1 MDKIRDIF
9 ATIKYGVPSEYFS
22 KIDHS
27 DINERNKNGES
38 LLHCAIAAKK
48 FDIANDLINRGIDVN
63 IVNVD
68 GQSVGHYLSFYPN
81 LQISERLLQMCLN
94 INLMDKWGNTPLWYA
109 IYNGKG
115 NYELVKLFIKYGAD
129 PEIINKA
136 GKSSLDFAKSK
147 NNDQLINMLKKT
159 DCQGN

>member
-9 ATIKYGVPSEYFS
+9 MSIKYGDPSEYFS
-22 KIDHS
+22 IIDLYE
-27 DINERNKNGES
+27 INVRNKNGDS
-38 LLHCAIAAKK
+38 LLHCAITAKK

-63 IVNVD
+63 IVNTD

-81 LQISERLLQMCLN
+81 LQISEKLLKLGMN
-94 INLMDKWGNTPLWYA
+94 INFQDKWGNTPLWYA

-115 NYELVKLFIKYGAD
+115 NYELVRLFIEYGAD

-147 NNDQLINMLKKT
+147 NNDQLILMLKKI
-159 DCQGN
+159 D